1 MKVTLLVLVVA
12 SGLKAAVTPLG
23 NPDTLR
29 FTLPL
34 KPFCPATLMV
44 LLPLPVRATVR
55 LLGEEERLKL
65 GTNTVSPTV
74 VVPLRLPEAPVMVS
88 G

>member
-12 SGLKAAVTPLG
+12 TGLKAAVTPLG

-34 KPFCPATLMV
+34 NPFCPATLMV
-44 LLPLPVRATVR
+44 LLPLAVRATVR

-65 GTNTVSPTV
+65 GTTTVNATA